1 MAKPI
6 PTFTIKAELSDFD
19 APKTWRRFKIKK
31 NLPITELAYYLE
43 IMFEMYA
50 EHLYDFTYDLAGDP
64 VVMVDDPARYND
76 FPSFPGA
83 RQIDYIALDDFR
95 LNYLNVGDKFTFHYD
110 FGDGWKIKLTI
121 EDLDTQNELSAKNL
135 PRIIEGQGFGIIE
148 NIGGTGSLT
157 ELSKELKTSK
167 DQWSDFS
174 MVVPEPLFDVLGG
187 FSLDYY
193 NQDELNWRLKRLV
206 RYYRQAYAG
215 VHISEHAIAMLERQ
229 YPEFK

>member
-1 MAKPI
+1 M
-6 PTFTIKAELSDFD
+6 
-19 APKTWRRFKIKK
+19 
-31 NLPITELAYYLE
+31 
-43 IMFEMYA
+43 
-50 EHLYDFTYDLAGDP
+50 
-64 VVMVDDPARYND
+64 
-76 FPSFPGA
+76 
-83 RQIDYIALDDFR
+83 
-95 LNYLNVGDKFTFHYD
+95 
-110 FGDGWKIKLTI
+110 
-121 EDLDTQNELSAKNL
+121 DTQNELSAKNL

-174 MVVPEPLFDVLGG
+174 MVVPEPLFDVPGG